1 MASTSQFIGLAKS
14 LPAPLQRFFAR
25 YPPAAI
31 LPENAPKTRCQEERP
46 NPFRFY
52 KHPVTGKWQDPVYSQ
67 RRQAE
72 LVKMAR
78 ENGVEDLLPETRKG
92 TEYKLAHRV
101 EHGLRVKGTGVG
113 QKVKG
118 HIHERH
124 MIAKYVDRLIT
135 ATTEWLCAMPGVEQP
150 WLTMLQD
157 GDQEKGHV
165 GNAQSHQA
173 LEEGM
178 HITQA
183 HGMASS
189 QAMVVDSDTAT
200 HYQVLNL
207 TPSLLDTQHDSTPL
221 IKRAYHRALLRN
233 HPDKIANSDPT
244 SVSFTVDQIT
254 TALNILS
261 NPSSRAAYDATLRVS
276 RQNENR
282 DGSYQTG
289 VETIDLDDLA
299 FDEDQEC
306 WYRSCRCGNEH
317 SYEFREADLEEVSDE
332 GELVV
337 GCLGCSLWLRVHFA
351 VMEDEQQSHTSNNM
365 KDKS

>member
-31 LPENAPKTRCQEERP
+31 LPENAPKTRYQEERP

-124 MIAKYVDRLIT
+124 MIAKYVDGLVT
-135 ATTEWLCAMPGVEQP
+135 ATTKWLCAMLRVEQP
-150 WLTMLQD
+150 WLTILQD
-157 GDQEKGHV
+157 GSKEKGHV
-165 GNAQSHQA
+165 GNAQSYQA
-173 LEEGM
+173 LEE
-178 HITQA
+178 
-183 HGMASS
+183 
-189 QAMVVDSDTAT
+189 
-200 HYQVLNL
+200 VLNL
-207 TPSLLDTQHDSTPL
+207 TPTLLDTQHDSTPL
-221 IKRAYHRALLRN
+221 IKRAYHQALLRN
-233 HPDKIANSDPT
+233 HPDKVASSDPST
-244 SVSFTVDQIT
+244 ISFTVDQIT

-276 RQNENR
+276 RQSEKR

-289 VETIDLDDLA
+289 VENIDLDDLA

-306 WYRSCRCGNEH
+306 WYRPCRCGNEH

-337 GCLGCSLWLRVHFA
+337 GCLDCSLWLRVHFA
-351 VMEDEQQSHTSNNM
+351 VMEDEQQSHPS
-365 KDKS
+365 DDISQEKS